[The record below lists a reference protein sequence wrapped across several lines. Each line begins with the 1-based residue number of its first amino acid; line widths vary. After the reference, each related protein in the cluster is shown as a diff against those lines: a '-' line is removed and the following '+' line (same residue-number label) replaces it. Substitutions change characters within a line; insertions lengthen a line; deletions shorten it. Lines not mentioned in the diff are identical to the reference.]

1 MEARYAALRRAT
13 EEVAAVDGHAHNL
26 VDLGSAFPFTRCFCE
41 AEGDALALAPH
52 SLSFKVRRRALAAT
66 PGGPRRLRPAG
77 PITPLLCFDRA
88 MLLRLATTSVLLVLS
103 GSSMFRIVAVNG
115 NLRAGLP
122 C

>member
-52 SLSFKVRRRALAAT
+52 SLSFKVRRRDSPRAA
-66 PGGPRRLRPAG
+66 PPPPCGLRARLPS
-77 PITPLLCFDRA
+77 LLCFDRSHA
-88 MLLRLATTSVLLVLS
+88 LAPCY
-103 GSSMFRIVAVNG
+103 N
-115 NLRAGLP
+115 RATGTLW
-122 C
+122 